1 MVYRPVIAAWATFYP
16 NGSTSSV
23 HLGNH
28 PPTAEPLY
36 RHPQR
41 LTQQEKEAVM
51 CAVWDFEQAG
61 CKSDAETLRNLVNR
75 LGSANMGDI
84 VDQLRERSYG
94 TKAKDFLCERAADEI
109 ESLREMVEKLS
120 ARAKALDEARH
131 KSSTY

>member
-1 MVYRPVIAAWATFYP
+1 MSDRTVIAAWATFYP
-16 NGSTSSV
+16 NGATASV
-23 HLGNH
+23 HHGNH
-28 PPTAEPLY
+28 PPNAEPLY

-51 CAVWDFEQAG
+51 SAVWDFEQAG

-109 ESLREMVEKLS
+109 VSLREMVEKLS
-120 ARAKALDEARH
+120 ARAKALDHELHCKAM
-131 KSSTY
+131 Y